1 MDASAIVPGLFH
13 LPFPVGH
20 AYLWNDDGELTLID
34 TGIAGSGPA
43 VAAAIRGLGLD
54 PAGLRRVVLTHCHP
68 DHTGAAAEIGGWNT
82 GAGPGGAGVSVLA
95 HRADAPVIRGEVPLS
110 PPVLLDWERP
120 IAAGLPALP
129 PTPPARVD
137 RELDDGDVLDFG
149 GGARI
154 VAVPG
159 HTDGSIAVH
168 LPQHGVLLTGDAV
181 ANVGGHTMLGV
192 FNTDRERAIASFH
205 RLSGLDDVDTAC
217 FGHGEPVVGGAADV
231 LRQVAAALPQR

>member
-1 MDASAIVPGLFH
+1 MDASVIVPGLFH

-20 AYLWNDDGELTLID
+20 AYLWNDGGELTLID
-34 TGIAGSGPA
+34 TGIVGSGPA
-43 VAAAIRGLGLD
+43 IAEAIRGLGLD

-68 DHTGAAAEIGGWNT
+68 DHYGAAAEIGAWAADT
-82 GAGPGGAGVSVLA
+82 SVLA
-95 HRADAPVIRGEVPLS
+95 HRADAPVIRGEIPMS
-110 PPVLLDWERP
+110 PPVLLDWELP

-137 RELDDGDVLDFG
+137 HELDDGDVLDFG

-168 LPQHGVLLTGDAV
+168 LPLHGVLLTGDAV
-181 ANVGGHTMLGV
+181 ANVDGRTMLGV
-192 FNTDRERAIASFH
+192 FNTDRERAISSFH
-205 RLSGLDDVDTAC
+205 RLSALEDVDTAC
-217 FGHGEPVVGGAADV
+217 FGHGDPLVGGAAEV
-231 LRQVAAALPQR
+231 LREVAAALPRP